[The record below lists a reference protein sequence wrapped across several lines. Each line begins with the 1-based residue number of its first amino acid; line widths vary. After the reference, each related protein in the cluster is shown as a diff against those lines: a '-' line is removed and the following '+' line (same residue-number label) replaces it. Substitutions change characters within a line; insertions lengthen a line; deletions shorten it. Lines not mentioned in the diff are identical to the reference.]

1 MKQEIK
7 EELIPIARRIAP
19 GDRWILTDD
28 PKREIIEGL
37 TETLD
42 TYVTTAQDYQGE
54 EFRLAPIRDG
64 GVLYIISEY
73 EEEVVEVPSRQYD
86 LYGERG

>member
-7 EELIPIARRIAP
+7 EELVIIAKRVAP
-19 GDRWILTDD
+19 GDRWQLVDD
-28 PKREIIEGL
+28 PDGVVIEGL

-42 TYVTTAQDYQGE
+42 TYVSTVKDYQGE

-73 EEEVVEVPSRQYD
+73 EEEPVIAPVRQYD
-86 LYGERG
+86 LYGER

>member
-7 EELIPIARRIAP
+7 EELITIATRVAP

-28 PKREIIEGL
+28 PNRTVIEGL

-42 TYVTTAQDYQGE
+42 TYVSTAQDYQGE

-73 EEEVVEVPSRQYD
+73 EEEPVVIPAKKYD
-86 LYGERG
+86 LYGERS